1 MIYLAYEICV
11 QNFVRLRPAVVKLWS
26 CVAIR
31 GKVQHSNFWCVSYWF
46 SLIFFANYN
55 LFSLR
60 NMPTKFCEATPS
72 GCEVVWKLVENLSM
86 EISGEFLIGFP
97 WFFLLI
103 TIYLAYET
111 CLRSFARLRPAVVKF
126 CGNWW
131 KMSVWL
137 FPVRFSSVFFNFFC

>member
-1 MIYLAYEICV
+1 MRFLSVFFDFFLLITIYLAYEICLRS
-11 QNFVRLRPAVVKLWS
+11 FARLRPAVVKLY
-26 CVAIR
+26 
-31 GKVQHSNFWCVSYWF
+31 GNFWCVSYWF

-97 WFFLLI
+97 
-103 TIYLAYET
+103 
-111 CLRSFARLRPAVVKF
+111 
-126 CGNWW
+126 
-131 KMSVWL
+131 
-137 FPVRFSSVFFNFFC
+137 